1 MERALEDKKRQ
12 IWKGG
17 EMRYLCRQEVRRAP
31 CPEQWN
37 VFLSPKGNQDPDIM
51 EETLNLLILM
61 SFTCWKKVPRYPS
74 EPHSGLLCS
83 CPILPW
89 SRRLTVR
96 QRRNPPTVGHPP
108 SILFFWTLLQ
118 RLTSSPQTLELKGA
132 LTIPWFLILTLLMT
146 ADHILVRGYGQ
157 RGHSRVSCFAPVHEC
172 LLGSR
177 QEVGP
182 RLREKYP
189 VWQLCTEINNKITH
203 FNERVWTGKIR
214 IITFLKP
221 GNLQIWKSD
230 NI

>member
-1 MERALEDKKRQ
+1 MKVW
-12 IWKGG
+12 WKGHWRTRKGRFGKVVKWDPYAGRKWG
-17 EMRYLCRQEVRRAP
+17 ELRVLNSGMSFY
-31 CPEQWN
+31 
-37 VFLSPKGNQDPDIM
+37 LSPKGNQDPDIM

-83 CPILPW
+83 FPILPW

-108 SILFFWTLLQ
+108 SILFFWTLLWG
-118 RLTSSPQTLELKGA
+118 LTSSPQTLELKGA
-132 LTIPWFLILTLLMT
+132 PTIPWFLILTLLMT

-177 QEVGP
+177 QGGSWA
-182 RLREKYP
+182 K
-189 VWQLCTEINNKITH
+189 TK
-203 FNERVWTGKIR
+203 GKVSC
-214 IITFLKP
+214 LAA
-221 GNLQIWKSD
+221 LYWD
-230 NI
+230 H